1 MYMIHTDYFKG
12 KKITVMGLG
21 LLGRGVGDV
30 EFLARHGADLIV
42 TDLKS
47 EDELQTSLERLKGFN
62 TITYVLGEHR
72 IEDFRDR
79 DLILKAA
86 GVPLDNPYIKEAEK
100 NNIPVEMSTALF
112 VALAQVQTI
121 GITGTRGKSTVTHM
135 VHEALEAETK
145 EGLREG
151 RVFLGGNVRGLSTLA
166 LLDEVEE
173 GDTVVLELDS
183 WQLQGFRS
191 KGISPKIAVFT
202 TFMPDH
208 MNYYRDNLSLY
219 FRDKAAIYQA
229 QQSGDVLIV
238 SEQVRGYMELFNLPA
253 PRASEVRVVHSE
265 SCDALPQLMMLGEH
279 NRQNAALA
287 FEALRACGVEDQRAY
302 RAVANF
308 KGVPGRLEKIA
319 EKNTRVF
326 YNDTTATTPEAAA
339 SALRALSGKEVVIIM
354 GGSDKGLDFSPF
366 LESLRHVQA
375 CLLLPGTG
383 SDRIVLESSEEIRKK
398 MTLIPTMKDAVE
410 KAFALSKES
419 GIILLSPGCASF
431 GLFKN
436 EFERGDQF
444 VSAVH
449 TL

>member
-1 MYMIHTDYFKG
+1 MIHTDYFKG

-47 EDELQTSLERLKGFN
+47 QDELRTSLERLKSFKN
-62 TITYVLGEHR
+62 IMYVLGEHR
-72 IEDFRDR
+72 LEDFRGR

-86 GVPLDNPYIKEAEK
+86 GVPLDTPYIQEAEK
-100 NNIPVEMSTALF
+100 NNIAVEMSTALF
-112 VALAQVQTI
+112 VSLAPVRTV

-135 VHEALEAETK
+135 VYEALENERK
-145 EGLREG
+145 DGLRQG
-151 RVFLGGNVRGLSTLA
+151 KVFLGGNVRGLSTLA

-183 WQLQGFRS
+183 WQLQGFRT
-191 KGISPKIAVFT
+191 KGISPEIAVFT

-208 MNYYRDNLSLY
+208 MNYYHDNLSVY
-219 FRDKAAIYQA
+219 FRDKAAIYETQKD
-229 QQSGDVLIV
+229 GGVLVV
-238 SEQVRGYMELFNLPA
+238 SEQVHDYIKLFNA
-253 PRASEVRVVHSE
+253 PVPQSTEVRVVSKKSYE
-265 SCDALPQLMMLGEH
+265 ALPPLTMLGEH

-287 FEALRACGVEDQRAY
+287 FETLKACGVESERAQ
-302 RAVANF
+302 RAVAQF

-326 YNDTTATTPEAAA
+326 YNDTTATTPEAATA
-339 SALRALSGKEVVIIM
+339 ALQALSGKEVLIIM

-366 LESLRHVQA
+366 LEALRHVRT

-383 SDRIVLESSEEIRKK
+383 SERIMLESSEDIRNK
-398 MTLIPTMKDAVE
+398 TIEVPTMKDAVA
-410 KAFALSKES
+410 KAYSLSKE
-419 GIILLSPGCASF
+419 GEVVVLSPGCASF

-436 EFERGDQF
+436 EFERGDEF

-449 TL
+449 AL